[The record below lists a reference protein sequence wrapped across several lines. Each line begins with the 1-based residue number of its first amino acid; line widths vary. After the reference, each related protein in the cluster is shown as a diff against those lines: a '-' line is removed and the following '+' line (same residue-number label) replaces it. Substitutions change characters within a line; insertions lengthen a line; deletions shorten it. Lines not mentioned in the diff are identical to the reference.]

1 MNVRECQGQRVYVE
15 AQMDYIK
22 HVVRQTSE
30 RGRRN
35 WLLDISR
42 QIVRYIDSKIRT
54 QNIDNEKDRRLGRQI
69 DIERPESSLD
79 IERVIKTR

>member
-1 MNVRECQGQRVYVE
+1 
-15 AQMDYIK
+15 MDNIK

-54 QNIDNEKDRRLGRQI
+54 
-69 DIERPESSLD
+69 
-79 IERVIKTR
+79 